1 MAQLTFRRTGNMSV
15 YGDIAVNHVSK
26 DGKVTK
32 VGIAKGFA
40 VYTPNKIRNFVL
52 PLDKSV
58 PVDYQSGKLQV
69 IYTDVSAKPAV
80 LAQKEIPLK

>member
-1 MAQLTFRRTGNMSV
+1 MSV
-15 YGDIAVNHVSK
+15 YGDIAVNHISK

-40 VYTPNKIRNFVL
+40 VYTPNKVRNFVL
-52 PLDKSV
+52 PLDKSA

-80 LAQKEIPLK
+80 LAQKEVPLK